1 MIHRAGAR
9 SRLRRGMTLVEV
21 LVAMTVLLVGIWGVA
36 RGFPL
41 LMRTVREEGRR
52 GQMTQLARATMETL
66 LADPTGL
73 PQWVSGGPNV
83 SPQMVPLDPDAFTGV
98 DNPPNSRDDILQV
111 IGERA
116 VIPSVAPGVSVG
128 AVAVYP
134 LKLGRANPTV
144 PPAVAEVRPLTALLS
159 APPGGMPTGCF
170 HLAGDGTLTADPA
183 VRRMEISYAWLDTA
197 TPPAVHWVQREPV
210 TISAGITTVA
220 AAGPGN
226 AANFDRIVEG
236 SVWGNALVD
245 FGVLAA
251 GSTPSPGQAAL
262 DATGATLRFNTQN
275 SGRAVQIN
283 YSLQAEE
290 PTYGRRAR
298 EVFED
303 QVLSEAVATPDPTD
317 AAFSYVTV
325 QLTAPGVEGES
336 VLNTDPATLDTH
348 VLAVDLATG
357 MRYWEGGADLAGGG
371 IDPALGIDYDRGRVT
386 LRVPSGAGTSPNPYA
401 RALGH
406 TFRFFYKTVDQGMI
420 TVLRA
425 PEYYLPADLFGAIY
439 PERQYAIVAANPGG
453 YTVLDFT
460 TGLDPVTT
468 QPVSASAGQTVAVDY
483 TYGNANNPQ
492 RVLGELHTINI
503 NERKITLN
511 HPNVQSV
518 IAVRGVSLKV
528 RAWWR
533 AQTGRLQYVDVDN
546 LVVPTAAG

>member
-1 MIHRAGAR
+1 MIHPAGAR
-9 SRLRRGMTLVEV
+9 SRLRGGMTLVEV

-66 LADPTGL
+66 LADPAGL

-83 SPQMVPLDPDAFTGV
+83 SPQMVPLDPDAFTGA
-98 DNPPNSRDDILQV
+98 DNPPNSRDDVLQV
-111 IGERA
+111 MGERA
-116 VIPSVAPGVSVG
+116 VIPSVAPGAAAG
-128 AVAVYP
+128 AAAAYP
-134 LKLGRANPTV
+134 LKLGRANPAV
-144 PPAVAEVRPLTALLS
+144 LPVVAEVRPLTALLS
-159 APPGGMPTGCF
+159 VPAGSMPTGCF
-170 HLAGDGTLTADPA
+170 YLAGDGTLTVDPA

-197 TPPAVHWVQREPV
+197 TPPVVHWVQREPV
-210 TISAGITTVA
+210 TISAGSTTVL

-226 AANFDRIVEG
+226 TANFDRIVEG
-236 SVWGNALVD
+236 SAWGNALVD
-245 FGVLAA
+245 FDVLAA
-251 GSTPSPGQAAL
+251 GSTPGPGQAAL
-262 DATGATLRFNTQN
+262 DTTGATLRFNARDG
-275 SGRAVQIN
+275 GRTVQIN
-283 YSLQAEE
+283 YTLQVEE

-303 QVLSEAVATPDPTD
+303 QVLSEGMATPDSTNP
-317 AAFSYVTV
+317 AFSYVTV
-325 QLTAPGVEGES
+325 KLTTPGVDGES
-336 VLNTDPATLDTH
+336 VLHTGPAALDTH

-357 MRYWEGGADLAGGG
+357 MRYWEGGADLTGGG
-371 IDPALGIDYDRGRVT
+371 IDPTLGIDYDKGTVT
-386 LRVPSGAGTSPNPYA
+386 LRVPSGAGATPNPYA

-425 PEYYLPADLFGAIY
+425 PEYYLPANLFGAVY
-439 PERQYAIVAANPGG
+439 PERTYAIEAANAGG

-460 TGLDPVTT
+460 TGIDPVTT

-483 TYGNANNPQ
+483 TYGNVNNPQ

-511 HPNVQSV
+511 HPNVRSV

-546 LVVPTAAG
+546 LVAPVAAG